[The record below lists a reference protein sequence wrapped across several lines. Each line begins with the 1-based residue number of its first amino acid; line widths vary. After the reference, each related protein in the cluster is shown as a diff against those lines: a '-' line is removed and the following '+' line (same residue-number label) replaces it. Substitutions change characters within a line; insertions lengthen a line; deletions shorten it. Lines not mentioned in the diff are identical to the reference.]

1 MNNIQSDSKN
11 SIKTVTELQEQ
22 QSQKRNILN
31 KLMKSIIREI
41 KYKINIWTIGITLL
55 LILFS
60 LSIAFWKP
68 FPGLEQWT
76 RDYRQRSRLSG
87 MNNLIY
93 PRNALS
99 KFKAKLPVPNSENFV
114 NCFDVCIIAQ
124 DETSIHKLDGTPFSP
139 EEYGQVIYMLQEFG
153 VDVIVFDKLFFE
165 ERQKHFPLGNSN
177 MHAAIL
183 RAKKNDIN
191 TVVGWKY
198 EINPKAERSELIP
211 FGPTEEFR
219 KNTKKG
225 FINVVLS
232 STDKAVREYSLVHSD
247 GASLAFAAYL
257 SVFNPDYI
265 DAEKAIE
272 EIIAKKKSIAENRII
287 NSQLVV
293 DKESGISEPRTLEF
307 YGKPGTIP
315 TISFY
320 DLIQAFNLLYPEYAK
335 CNTYKDKFS
344 KFHEILEAGISNELR
359 ELLAEREEYINEI
372 NKLEESKKS
381 ATDSELLKIQENI
394 KTYRE
399 EFLAD
404 VDAAIAE
411 IKANQPVDTEDSVS
425 PIGINTWSTEDKA
438 FFDRLQHSLS
448 RKVAIVGPWTLD
460 SQDLYNVPITSA
472 SDAEARMYGVE
483 IHATMIQNLFEI
495 MNSNDPKVINGFT
508 YSTDNEHFIIIVV
521 VVLFAAFLTIFLTP
535 LWSAALIILS
545 AVGYWFATSY
555 AFVYSTHFYPV
566 VYPAFAFLS
575 TFIFMTVTK
584 FFATDKQRKQIDGMF
599 KNYVDRRFVE
609 LLKRDPSMIKLGGDR
624 KEISVFFSDIAGFST
639 FSEKMQPEEI
649 VEVLNKYLGAM
660 TEIILEYDG
669 TLDKYI
675 GDAVMAFWNAPMNL
689 SDHATRACISAIIQR
704 KRLHILRQEWVEQG
718 YPEIDCRM
726 GINTG
731 QIIHANMGSS
741 LRKNYTLIGDPVNLA
756 ARFEPLN
763 KDFGTNIIIGERT
776 FELAKE
782 HIVVRP
788 LGKVQV
794 KGRTEPV
801 SFFELVAMAGDVD
814 DAEMTKIETFTQGL
828 QKYFEGDFQNA
839 KKLFETVLKDFP
851 DDGPSLKYL
860 KLSNYYIENPPEIAT
875 WTGTYVQTNK

>member
-1 MNNIQSDSKN
+1 MQTNSKTGT
-11 SIKTVTELQEQ
+11 KTILELQKKNTGIQ
-22 QSQKRNILN
+22 NFLQKLI
-31 KLMKSIIREI
+31 KSIIREI
-41 KYKINIWTIGITLL
+41 KYKINIWTIGITLIL
-55 LILFS
+55 VLFS
-60 LSIAFWKP
+60 LSIALWQP
-68 FPGLEQWT
+68 FPGLEEWT
-76 RDYRQRSRLSG
+76 RDYRQQSRLSG

-93 PRNALS
+93 PRSALS
-99 KFKAKLPVPNSENFV
+99 KFKNKLPTPHSDKFV

-124 DETSIHKLDGTPFSP
+124 DETSIHMLDGTPFSP
-139 EEYGQVIYMLQEFG
+139 EEYGQIIYMLQEFG

-177 MHAAIL
+177 MHNAIR
-183 RAKKNDIN
+183 RAKKTGIN

-198 EINPKAERSELIP
+198 EINPDSTDSKMIP
-211 FGPTEEFR
+211 FGPTKEIREI
-219 KNTKKG
+219 TKRG

-232 STDKAVREYSLVHSD
+232 PTDKAVRKYSIVHSD
-247 GASLAFAAYL
+247 GASLAFSAYL
-257 SVFNPDYI
+257 SVFNPEYV
-265 DAEKAIE
+265 DAKTAIE
-272 EIIAKKKSIAENRII
+272 QIIAKKEKFPENYII
-287 NSQLVV
+287 KSQLTV
-293 DKESGISEPRTLEF
+293 DAESGISVPRTLEF

-320 DLIQAFNLLYPEYAK
+320 DLIHAFNLLFPEYAK
-335 CNTYKDKFS
+335 CEKYDEKFL
-344 KFHEILEAGISNELR
+344 KFKEILDAGISGELR
-359 ELLAEREEYINEI
+359 ELLAEREEYIHEI
-372 NKLEESKKS
+372 SLLEESQKT
-381 ATDSELLKIQENI
+381 ATGDELRKIQENI

-399 EFLAD
+399 DFLSE

-411 IKANQPVDTEDSVS
+411 IKAQKPTDSADTISQIDKSRW
-425 PIGINTWSTEDKA
+425 TTEDKA
-438 FFDRLQHSLS
+438 FFDNLQNSLA
-448 RKVAIVGPWTLD
+448 RKVAIIGPWTLD

-472 SDAEARMYGVE
+472 SNAEARMYGVE
-483 IHATMIQNLFEI
+483 IHATMIQNLFEV
-495 MNSNDPKVINGFT
+495 MNSNDPDVINGFT
-508 YSTDNEHFIIIVV
+508 YPTNREIITIIVA

-545 AVGYWFATSY
+545 AIIYWFATSY

-566 VYPAFAFLS
+566 VYPIFAFLS

-609 LLKRDPSMIKLGGDR
+609 LLKRDPSMIKLGGER

-639 FSEKMQPEEI
+639 FSESMQPEEI
-649 VEVLNKYLGAM
+649 VDVLNKYLGAM

-689 SDHATRACISAIIQR
+689 PDHATRACISAIIQR
-704 KRLHILRQEWVEQG
+704 KRLLILQREWVEQG

-731 QIIHANMGSS
+731 QIVHANMGSS

-776 FELAKE
+776 YELAKE
-782 HIVVRP
+782 QIVVRP

-794 KGRTEPV
+794 KGRSEP
-801 SFFELVAMAGDVD
+801 
-814 DAEMTKIETFTQGL
+814 
-828 QKYFEGDFQNA
+828 
-839 KKLFETVLKDFP
+839 
-851 DDGPSLKYL
+851 
-860 KLSNYYIENPPEIAT
+860 
-875 WTGTYVQTNK
+875 